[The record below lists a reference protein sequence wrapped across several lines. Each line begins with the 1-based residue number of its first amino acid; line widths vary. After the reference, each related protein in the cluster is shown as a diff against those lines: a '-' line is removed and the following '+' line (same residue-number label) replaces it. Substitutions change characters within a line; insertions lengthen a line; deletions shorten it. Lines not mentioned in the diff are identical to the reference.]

1 MAIERI
7 SNTSAVGSSIVGL
20 AILMIPSV
28 GVSQQAQQ
36 SGRGQQEVQVAI
48 APPQAQAQLPALNEV
63 RVVRV
68 KGDRIGEF
76 EGLLK
81 ELSTTLS
88 ESNQPGF
95 NVWRVELGDLNT
107 YHVVAP
113 LQSFASFAEM
123 QTPPMEPAAW
133 ANWISRIE
141 STIDS
146 HKLSVA
152 RIHADLSV
160 LPQQGQGAQQGQAR
174 GAQSSR
180 QTQAQQGRQAAAQQ
194 GQAAAQ
200 QMPELMVLISHTV
213 QPGRGQ
219 EYQTWVREELM
230 PAVRRSGIA
239 NLVTNQV
246 AFGTDSGTWVYAAP
260 IEGWQVLDGPTPI
273 HEALGQQAAD
283 AMLSRGEAM
292 LEDSETIVLRFRAD
306 LSSAE
311 AP

>member
-1 MAIERI
+1 
-7 SNTSAVGSSIVGL
+7 
-20 AILMIPSV
+20 
-28 GVSQQAQQ
+28 
-36 SGRGQQEVQVAI
+36 
-48 APPQAQAQLPALNEV
+48 
-63 RVVRV
+63 V

-76 EGLLK
+76 ESLLK

-113 LQSFASFAEM
+113 LQSFASIAEM

-133 ANWISRIE
+133 ASWISRIE

-146 HKLSVA
+146 HKLSIA

-160 LPQQGQGAQQGQAR
+160 LPQQGQGAQLGQA
-174 GAQSSR
+174 GPQSRR
-180 QTQAQQGRQAAAQQ
+180 QTQAPQGRPAAAQQ
-194 GQAAAQ
+194 GQTAAP
-200 QMPELMVLISHTV
+200 QMPELLVLVSHAV
-213 QPGRGQ
+213 QPGRAQ
-219 EYQTWVREELM
+219 EYETWVREELM
-230 PAVRRSGIA
+230 PAVRRSDIA

-246 AFGTDSGTWVYAAP
+246 VFGTDSGSWVYAAP
-260 IEGWQVLDGPTPI
+260 IEGWQTLDGPTPI

-283 AMLSRGEAM
+283 AMLSRGEA
-292 LEDSETIVLRFRAD
+292 LLADSETIVLRFRPD

-311 AP
+311 AL

>member
-1 MAIERI
+1 MAIERMR
-7 SNTSAVGSSIVGL
+7 NTCAVGSSIAGL
-20 AILMIPSV
+20 AILMFPSV
-28 GVSQQAQQ
+28 GVSQQPQQ
-36 SGRGQQEVQVAI
+36 GRGQREVQVAV
-48 APPQAQAQLPALNEV
+48 APAQAQAPAPALNEV

-76 EGLLK
+76 ESLLK
-81 ELSTTLS
+81 ELSATLS

-95 NVWRVELGDLNT
+95 NVWRVEFGDLNT

-113 LQSFASFAEM
+113 LQSFASIAEM

-133 ANWISRIE
+133 ASWISRIE

-146 HKLSVA
+146 HKLSIA

-160 LPQQGQGAQQGQAR
+160 LPQQGPG
-174 GAQSSR
+174 
-180 QTQAQQGRQAAAQQ
+180 AQQ
-194 GQAAAQ
+194 GQAAAP
-200 QMPELMVLISHTV
+200 QMPELLVLVSHAL
-213 QPGRGQ
+213 QPGRAQ

-230 PAVRRSGIA
+230 PAVRRSDIA

-246 AFGTDSGTWVYAAP
+246 VFGTDSGSWVYAVP
-260 IEGWQVLDGPTPI
+260 IEGWQTLDRPTPI

-283 AMLSRGEAM
+283 AMLSRGEA
-292 LEDSETIVLRFRAD
+292 LLADSETIVLRFRPD

-311 AP
+311 AL